1 MAIKEVRSINAPQ
14 AIGPYSQAINY
25 NGLCFLSGQIPLDKT
40 GNLVKGDL
48 RAQAEQVFKN
58 IEAILIEQESTL
70 KNIIK
75 LNVYLIDI
83 RGFDVVNNLMTEL
96 FKAPYPARA
105 LVEVS
110 ALPKNSSIEIE
121 AIAHIP
127 L

>member
-1 MAIKEVRSINAPQ
+1 MTIKEVKSINAPQ

-25 NGLCFLSGQIPLDKT
+25 NGLCFLSGQIPLDKS
-40 GNLVKGDL
+40 GQLVKGGL

-58 IEAILIEQESTL
+58 IEAVLVEQESTL

-83 RGFDVVNNLMTEL
+83 GGFDVVNNLMTEL
-96 FKAPYPARA
+96 FEAPYPARA

-110 ALPKNSSIEIE
+110 ALPKKSSIEIE
-121 AIAHIP
+121 VVAHIP

>member
-1 MAIKEVRSINAPQ
+1 MAIKEVKSINAPQ

-25 NGLCFLSGQIPLDKT
+25 NGLCFLSGQIPLDKS
-40 GNLVKGDL
+40 GQLVKGDL

-110 ALPKNSSIEIE
+110 ALPKKSSIEIE

>member
-40 GNLVKGDL
+40 GNLVKGGL

>member
-1 MAIKEVRSINAPQ
+1 MAIKEVKSINAPQ

-25 NGLCFLSGQIPLDKT
+25 NGLCFLSGQIPLDKS
-40 GNLVKGDL
+40 GRLVKGDL

-58 IEAILIEQESTL
+58 IEAILVEQESTL

-83 RGFDVVNNLMTEL
+83 EGFDVVNNLMTEL
-96 FKAPYPARA
+96 FKTPYPARA

-110 ALPKNSSIEIE
+110 ALPKKASIEIE
-121 AIAHIP
+121 VVAHIP

>member
-1 MAIKEVRSINAPQ
+1 MTIKEVKSINAPQ

-25 NGLCFLSGQIPLDKT
+25 NGLCFLSGQIPLDKS
-40 GNLVKGDL
+40 GQLVKGSL
-48 RAQAEQVFKN
+48 RVQAEQVFKN
-58 IEAILIEQESTL
+58 IEAILVEQESTL

-75 LNVYLIDI
+75 LNVYLVDI
-83 RGFDVVNNLMTEL
+83 GDFDVVNNLMTEL
-96 FKAPYPARA
+96 FKKPYPARV

>member
-1 MAIKEVRSINAPQ
+1 MATKEVKTTNVPQ
-14 AIGPYSQAINY
+14 AIGPYSQAINH
-25 NGLCFLSGQIPLDKT
+25 NGLCFLSGQIPLDT
-40 GNLVKGDL
+40 SGNLVKGGL
-48 RAQAEQVFKN
+48 RDQAEQVFKN
-58 IEAILIEQESTL
+58 IEAILIEQDATL

-83 RGFDVVNNLMTEL
+83 NNFDVINGLMAEL
-96 FKAPYPARA
+96 FEPPYPARA

-121 AIAHIP
+121 AVAHIP

>member
-1 MAIKEVRSINAPQ
+1 MTIKEVKSINAPQ

-40 GNLVKGDL
+40 GQLVKGDL

>member
-1 MAIKEVRSINAPQ
+1 MAIKEVKSINAPQ

-25 NGLCFLSGQIPLDKT
+25 NGLCFLSGQIPLDKS
-40 GNLVKGDL
+40 GRLVKGDL

-58 IEAILIEQESTL
+58 IEAILVEQESTL

-83 RGFDVVNNLMTEL
+83 EGFDVVNNLMTEL
-96 FKAPYPARA
+96 FKTPYPARA

>member
-1 MAIKEVRSINAPQ
+1 MTIKEVKSINAPQ

-25 NGLCFLSGQIPLDKT
+25 NGLCFLSGQIPLDKS
-40 GNLVKGDL
+40 GQLVKGSL
-48 RAQAEQVFKN
+48 RVQAEQVFKN
-58 IEAILIEQESTL
+58 IEAILVEQESTL

-83 RGFDVVNNLMTEL
+83 GGFDVVNNLMTEL
-96 FKAPYPARA
+96 FKKPYPARV

-121 AIAHIP
+121 AIAHTP

>member
-1 MAIKEVRSINAPQ
+1 MAIKEVKSINAPQ

-25 NGLCFLSGQIPLDKT
+25 NGLCFLSGQIPLDKS
-40 GNLVKGDL
+40 GHLVKGGL
-48 RAQAEQVFKN
+48 RVQAEQVFKN
-58 IEAILIEQESTL
+58 IEAILVEQESTL

-83 RGFDVVNNLMTEL
+83 GDFDVVNNLMTEL
-96 FKAPYPARA
+96 FKKPYPARA

>member
-1 MAIKEVRSINAPQ
+1 MAINEVKSINAPQ
-14 AIGPYSQAINY
+14 AIGPYSQAINC
-25 NGLCFLSGQIPLDKT
+25 NGFCFLSGQIPLDKT
-40 GNLVKGDL
+40 GNLVEGDL

-58 IEAILIEQESTL
+58 IEAILIEQEASL
-70 KNIIK
+70 KNLIK

-83 RGFDVVNNLMTEL
+83 RDFDTVNSLMTEL
-96 FKAPYPARA
+96 FETPYPARA

>member
-1 MAIKEVRSINAPQ
+1 MAIKEVKSINAPQ

-25 NGLCFLSGQIPLDKT
+25 NGLCFPSGQIPLDKS
-40 GNLVKGDL
+40 GQLVKGDL

-83 RGFDVVNNLMTEL
+83 GGFDVVNNLMTEL

-110 ALPKNSSIEIE
+110 ALPKKSSIEIE
-121 AIAHIP
+121 AIAHTP

>member
-1 MAIKEVRSINAPQ
+1 MAIKEVKSINAPQ

-25 NGLCFLSGQIPLDKT
+25 NGLCFLSGQIPLDKS
-40 GNLVKGDL
+40 GQLVKGGL

-58 IEAILIEQESTL
+58 IEAVLVEQESTL

-83 RGFDVVNNLMTEL
+83 GGFDVVNNLMTEL
-96 FKAPYPARA
+96 FEAPYPARA

-110 ALPKNSSIEIE
+110 ALPKKSSIEIE
-121 AIAHIP
+121 VVAHIP